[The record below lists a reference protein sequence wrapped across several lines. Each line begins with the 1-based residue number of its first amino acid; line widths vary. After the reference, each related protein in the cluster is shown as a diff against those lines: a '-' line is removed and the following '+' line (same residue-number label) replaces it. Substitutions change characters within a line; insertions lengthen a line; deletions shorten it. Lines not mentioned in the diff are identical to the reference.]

1 MTQIRLAQLADAP
14 GIARVHVDAWR
25 TTYQGMLP
33 ADFLA
38 NLRYEQRQQ
47 LWQRILTQ
55 FSDTN
60 FVFVAE
66 DQDQV
71 VGFAS
76 GGPEQSGELGCDG
89 ELYAI
94 YLLDIYQ
101 RQGLGRQLMQ
111 AVVNQL
117 HSHGFQSMAVWVAS
131 ENAACRFYEALG
143 GRELCTSQEE
153 IGGAMVTVVAYG
165 WSDLTELLPRV
176 APENG

>member
-1 MTQIRLAQLADAP
+1 MTQIRLAQQTDIP
-14 GIARVHVDAWR
+14 GIAQVHVDAWR
-25 TTYQGMLP
+25 TTYQGLLP

-38 NLRYEQRQQ
+38 ALRYEQREQ
-47 LWQRILTQ
+47 LWQRVLSQ
-55 FSDTN
+55 FGATN

-66 DQDQV
+66 DQNRI

-94 YLLDIYQ
+94 YLLELYQ

-117 HSHGFQSMAVWVAS
+117 HLHGFQAMAVWVAA

-143 GRELCTSQEE
+143 GRELRTSQEE
-153 IGGAMVTVVAYG
+153 IGGSTVTVVAYG
-165 WSDLTELLPRV
+165 WDDLTALLRV
-176 APENG
+176 SR